1 MVLAWHVQG
10 LQDNSAPSSLEQAM
24 SLSLHTRAAALVVAL
39 STTASIIVTLAEMG
53 HPPLDGRGAILS
65 LVTPAGAPQL
75 GLALV
80 TPETRRDGAAAFELP
95 QP

>member
-1 MVLAWHVQG
+1 MHL
-10 LQDNSAPSSLEQAM
+10 P
-24 SLSLHTRAAALVVAL
+24 LHTRAAALVVAL

-53 HPPLDGRGAILS
+53 HPPIDGRGAILS
-65 LVTPAGAPQL
+65 LLAPAPAPKA

-80 TPETRRDGAAAFELP
+80 TRETPSDAVAFDVT